1 MTNTVFGCLAGSPF
15 RWFMLLA
22 VFAHGWAAADAA
34 PFDDVADAVLGQ
46 PDFETNHPN
55 YPPPG
60 LPAADNLAF
69 EFAAHAAI
77 APNGRLYISD
87 SGNHRVL
94 SWPSAAAFTNRQPA
108 DLVLGQ
114 TGMTTNDANHGGL
127 GAGSFFLPQGI
138 AVDDHGNLWVC
149 DAFNHRVLFFHDP
162 STNNRFADLV
172 IGQSNFLSNA
182 QNLGLLE
189 AAATADSLNFP
200 GRVLVR
206 GNDLWIADSGNSR
219 VLHYTLPVG
228 NKPSA
233 DRVFG
238 QFDDFTAPFKN
249 NDGSGTCANDGET
262 PCGPPTAH
270 NLFNA
275 IGIAVDRRGSLFVAD
290 WINNRVLRYD
300 NPLTSDTVADAVYG
314 QPNFGGGHPDN
325 GGLDRGLQM
334 PVDLAIDAF
343 GQLFVA
349 DSVNHRVL
357 VYRNARRNSLPDE
370 VFGQRGSLTTD
381 LPNHGL
387 GKLMTDAEGLF
398 GPTGVTTDAAHNVYV
413 VDAGNS
419 RVLRFDVPIAPVI
432 PGDFDGD
439 FDVDLA
445 DYVLL
450 PDCLFGPDVVPP
462 LAACLAFDADGD
474 GDVDLWDAGAFGRCL
489 SGDNAPGDTTCA
501 D

>member
-1 MTNTVFGCLAGSPF
+1 MMAGFGCLT
-15 RWFMLLA
+15 
-22 VFAHGWAAADAA
+22 VVTAAAPSDTI
-34 PFDDVADAVLGQ
+34 ADAVLGQ
-46 PDFETNHPN
+46 PDFASNVPN
-55 YPPPG
+55 YPPPL

-77 APNGRLYISD
+77 APGGRLYVSD

-114 TGMTTNDANHGGL
+114 TDMTTGDANHGGL
-127 GAGSFFLPQGI
+127 GAGGFFLPQGL
-138 AVDDHGNLWVC
+138 AVDASGDLWVC
-149 DAFNHRVLFFHDP
+149 DAFNHRVLVFRDP
-162 STNNRFADLV
+162 AHNDRVADLV
-172 IGQSNFLSNA
+172 IGQPDFLSNA

-206 GNDLWIADSGNSR
+206 GGDLWIADSGNSR
-219 VLHYTLPVG
+219 VLHYSLPIG

-238 QFDDFTAPFKN
+238 QFDDFTSPLKN
-249 NDGSGTCANDGET
+249 NDGSGTCTNDGET
-262 PCGPPTAH
+262 PCGPPSAH

-275 IGIAVDRRGSLFVAD
+275 IGIAVDRRGSLYVAD

-300 NPLTSDTVADAVYG
+300 NPLTSDSEADVVYG
-314 QPNFGGGHPDN
+314 QPDFTSGHPDQD
-325 GGLDRGLQM
+325 GLERGLQM
-334 PVDLAIDAF
+334 PVDVAIDAF

-357 VYRNARRNSLPDE
+357 MYRNPRRSAVPDE
-370 VFGQRGSLTTD
+370 VFGQLDSLTTD
-381 LPNHGL
+381 LANHGL
-387 GKLMTDAEGLF
+387 GKLVADAQGLF
-398 GPTGVTTDAAHNVYV
+398 GPTGVISDAAHHVYI

-419 RVLRFDVPIAPVI
+419 RVLRFDVPFTPTI
-432 PGDFDGD
+432 PGDYEGD
-439 FDVDLA
+439 FDVDLHDHA
-445 DYVLL
+445 FL
-450 PDCLFGPDVVPP
+450 PDCMKGPDVVPP
-462 LAACLAFDADGD
+462 AEECLAFDADGD
-474 GDVDLWDAGAFGRCL
+474 GDVDLWDAAAFGRCL
-489 SGDNAPGDTTCA
+489 FGEGVPGETSCA